1 MMYENE
7 VVLNDNTI
15 FVKLDNQSSVYI
27 TYNVLSLLITQ
38 EPELCRNVEHYMHSL
53 MKKSNVISLSGSKA
67 RNRFFNK
74 MLFTIE
80 ESKHRLGLT

>member
-1 MMYENE
+1 MYENE

-15 FVKLDNQSSVYI
+15 FVRLDNVTAVYI

-38 EPELCRNVEHYMHSL
+38 DTELCKNVEHYMHSL
-53 MKKSNVISLSGSKA
+53 MKKSNLISLSGSKA

-74 MLFTIE
+74 LLFTIE
-80 ESKHRLGLT
+80 QSKNRMNLY